1 MIVSDV
7 MSTEVGTVKDNDNL
21 VSAASLMLD
30 LNVGALP
37 VVNDGG
43 ALAGIITDRDIT
55 IRATAKGAN
64 PFSANVADF
73 MTTNPLSITADADV
87 EEAADLMADAQI
99 RRLPV
104 VQDGQL
110 MGIVSLGDLA
120 VDVGEDEM
128 IAETLECISEPV
140 HSEHMAA

>member
-1 MIVSDV
+1 MIVADIMTTDV
-7 MSTEVGTVKDNDNL
+7 STVKDNDNL

-43 ALAGIITDRDIT
+43 VLAGIITDRDIT

-64 PFSANVADF
+64 PFSGTVADCMTANPLAIRADANVQ
-73 MTTNPLSITADADV
+73 
-87 EEAADLMADAQI
+87 EAADMMANAQV

-104 VQDGQL
+104 IQDGQL
-110 MGIVSLGDLA
+110 VGIVSLGDLA
-120 VDVGEDEM
+120 VDVGEEEM
-128 IAETLECISEPV
+128 IAETLERISEPV
-140 HSEHMAA
+140 RSEHMAA